1 MQGKRAKSVVGDKA
15 GEIYGLEG
23 GGEGCVEEPS
33 DGEICGVVRQ
43 QGARVAREAE
53 TVRLNSKRFGL
64 IKFKRKSG
72 MQAKLRTSQSDV
84 LSLRQSDQENQD
96 ENIAHSQYTE
106 MTINSQNNGKLPE
119 KLLEENPNRFV
130 ILPIQYQDLWKM
142 YKQHMAAFWTA
153 EEVRLADDLTDW
165 AKLNEKEQ
173 HFIKTILAFFAAR

>member
-1 MQGKRAKSVVGDKA
+1 
-15 GEIYGLEG
+15 
-23 GGEGCVEEPS
+23 
-33 DGEICGVVRQ
+33 
-43 QGARVAREAE
+43 
-53 TVRLNSKRFGL
+53 
-64 IKFKRKSG
+64 
-72 MQAKLRTSQSDV
+72 
-84 LSLRQSDQENQD
+84 
-96 ENIAHSQYTE
+96 